1 MSEFPQ
7 NATPEEIA
15 DMQLA
20 GNAVDF
26 LQGRF
31 SSGVILLSKY
41 DGQKTGFFSFGFGDH
56 FARRGMLESFMDAA
70 YNVGDGE

>member
-1 MSEFPQ
+1 MSEIP
-7 NATPEEIA
+7 NASQEDLV

-20 GNAVDF
+20 ENAVNF

-31 SSGVILLSKY
+31 SSGVVLLSKY

-56 FARRGMLESFMDAA
+56 FARRGMLESFMDAT
-70 YNVGDGE
+70 YDSSFDG